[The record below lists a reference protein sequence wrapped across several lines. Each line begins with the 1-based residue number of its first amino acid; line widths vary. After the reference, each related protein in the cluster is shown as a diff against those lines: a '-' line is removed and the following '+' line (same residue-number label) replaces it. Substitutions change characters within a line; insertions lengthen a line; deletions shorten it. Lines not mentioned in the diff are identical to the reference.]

1 MAPRN
6 SRDALLEKRRK
17 IEAQLKA
24 LDARDREQQRK
35 DDTRRKIIIGGLVMA
50 EMESDADLRAAV
62 RRLIEEKA
70 GDKDRDFLAEWLASV
85 AATPL
90 EDAAGSRQAQ
100 APTAAPPVPQ
110 ETPHTAAREAPAK
123 SSLILPGQGG
133 TADRPP
139 SKPSIILR
147 P

>member
-6 SRDALLEKRRK
+6 SRDALLEKRRR

-50 EMESDADLRAAV
+50 EMESDTDLRAAV

-90 EDAAGSRQAQ
+90 EDAAGSRQVE
-100 APTAAPPVPQ
+100 APEAAPPVPKS
-110 ETPHTAAREAPAK
+110 TPPTTVKEAPAK
-123 SSLILPGQGG
+123 SFLILPGQGG
-133 TADRPP
+133 TADKPP
-139 SKPSIILR
+139 SKPSIRLR

>member
-62 RRLIEEKA
+62 SRLIEEKA

-85 AATPL
+85 AATPH
-90 EDAAGSRQAQ
+90 EDAAGSQQAQ
-100 APTAAPPVPQ
+100 APKAAPPMPQ
-110 ETPHTAAREAPAK
+110 ETPPTTAKEAAPK

-133 TADRPP
+133 TADKPP

>member
-50 EMESDADLRAAV
+50 EMESDAGLRAAV
-62 RRLIEEKA
+62 RRLIEEKV

-100 APTAAPPVPQ
+100 APTAAPPEPQ
-110 ETPHTAAREAPAK
+110 ELPHAAAKEAAPK
-123 SSLILPGQGG
+123 SSLILPGRGD
-133 TADRPP
+133 TADKPL

>member
-1 MAPRN
+1 MAPRT
-6 SRDALLEKRRK
+6 SRDALLEKRRR

-50 EMESDADLRAAV
+50 EMESDTDLRAAV

-90 EDAAGSRQAQ
+90 EDAAGSRQVE
-100 APTAAPPVPQ
+100 APEAAPPVPKS
-110 ETPHTAAREAPAK
+110 TPPTTVKEAPAK

-133 TADRPP
+133 TADKPP

>member
-6 SRDALLEKRRK
+6 SRDALLEKRRR

-50 EMESDADLRAAV
+50 EMESDTDLRAAV

-90 EDAAGSRQAQ
+90 EDAAGSRQVE
-100 APTAAPPVPQ
+100 APEAAPPVPKS
-110 ETPHTAAREAPAK
+110 TPPTTVKEAPAK

-133 TADRPP
+133 TADKPP

>member
-6 SRDALLEKRRK
+6 SRDALIEKRRK

-35 DDTRRKIIIGGLVMA
+35 DDTRRKIIVGGLVM
-50 EMESDADLRAAV
+50 EELESDADLRAVV

-90 EDAAGSRQAQ
+90 EDAAGAERSAAAQ
-100 APTAAPPVPQ
+100 AAPEPPKDAAKT
-110 ETPHTAAREAPAK
+110 EHRK
-123 SSLILPGQGG
+123 SSLILPGQNDGP
-133 TADRPP
+133 DKPP

-147 P
+147 PT

>member
-1 MAPRN
+1 MAPRK

-24 LDARDREQQRK
+24 LDARDREQRRK

-50 EMESDADLRAAV
+50 EIESDASLRDVV

-70 GDKDRDFLAEWLASV
+70 GDKDRDFLDAWLGSV

-90 EDAAGSRQAQ
+90 NQAAMSDSEEQAK
-100 APTAAPPVPQ
+100 PSAALPQ
-110 ETPHTAAREAPAK
+110 GPKTDDRK
-123 SSLILPGQGG
+123 SSLILPGQGDARG
-133 TADRPP
+133 APLA
-139 SKPSIILR
+139 KPSIILR